1 MSLLGAR
8 LAPLEEIQEE
18 ENLTNERL
26 AEELKK
32 LQKDTKHKV
41 EKKKKSKKVKK

>member
-1 MSLLGAR
+1 MSLLDDR
-8 LAPLEEIQEE
+8 LLPLEEVQEE

-32 LQKDTKHKV
+32 LQKGTKSKV
-41 EKKKKSKKVKK
+41 EKKKKKKKDE